1 LSEIVRSFYKIITDF
16 DVSNLIPIPK
26 ISSKALQ
33 EMFDYRLA
41 RLRQSMGEQNVSL
54 SILTNPVSLRYAIDF
69 DEYQVFQSN
78 TPTCYLFVPL
88 EGPLVMHGATQK
100 DFPNVSEYRR
110 PNFIS
115 PFDGGVELVNKSM
128 LFSKEVDSFMSEH
141 CYNKKIAV
149 ERFSPLVVM
158 SLKNLGCQIS
168 DAECLLQKARM
179 IKHQTEIECIKHSI
193 SVAEYGMKLMHENT
207 ISGITERELWSI
219 LHQINIS
226 NNGSWMEGHMLSSG
240 TRTNPWLQEASERII
255 EKGDMVAC
263 DTDMIGPRGYMADIS
278 RSWIC
283 GGGRGN
289 REQRDAYQHAYDEV
303 CFNID
308 AIKIGKSFSE
318 LSSEA
323 FERNKIYKR
332 NRYPCVYHGAGL
344 TDEYPKIYYQED
356 WARDGY
362 DGVIEQNMVLCV
374 ESYSGAEGGK
384 VGVKLEEMVYITET
398 GIELLSYY
406 PFEDNLLVN

>member
-1 LSEIVRSFYKIITDF
+1 
-16 DVSNLIPIPK
+16 
-26 ISSKALQ
+26 
-33 EMFDYRLA
+33 
-41 RLRQSMGEQNVSL
+41 
-54 SILTNPVSLRYAIDF
+54 
-69 DEYQVFQSN
+69 
-78 TPTCYLFVPL
+78 
-88 EGPLVMHGATQK
+88 
-100 DFPNVSEYRR
+100 
-110 PNFIS
+110 
-115 PFDGGVELVNKSM
+115 
-128 LFSKEVDSFMSEH
+128 
-141 CYNKKIAV
+141 
-149 ERFSPLVVM
+149 
-158 SLKNLGCQIS
+158 
-168 DAECLLQKARM
+168 
-179 IKHQTEIECIKHSI
+179 
-193 SVAEYGMKLMHENT
+193 
-207 ISGITERELWSI
+207 
-219 LHQINIS
+219 
-226 NNGSWMEGHMLSSG
+226 MEGHMLSSG

-308 AIKIGKSFSE
+308 AIKIGKPFSE